1 MSKPSNMPFVGIQPY
16 SENESDVFYG
26 REEEVENLL
35 QILQKNKLLTLSGDA
50 GSGKTSLIKA
60 GLIPRLRAGFLGQ
73 SGKDWSVAYFRPGI
87 NPLSNF
93 AHALAQNGV
102 MSVETKPK
110 TTDYEYYIAKI
121 EQSGATGII
130 DVYKRSEIFNKRNL
144 LIVIDQLEDMFK
156 FSKYFD
162 TSVSEYDN
170 VLMDIV
176 YRSVSFKNT
185 AIYFLIC
192 IETPFLTK
200 LASYAKLQEII
211 SKSQYTIQNLDFKVL
226 NRILEQTFNTRNV
239 HFEPKVV
246 EHFSEVLNEDAGY
259 LPNLQFLF
267 KKLYAKFVSESAA
280 FHCIDFADVN
290 SFGGI
295 ENVIAEE
302 LESLYNASSTEEK
315 NYFNLF
321 FKTLA
326 NAESSSSVAYESVQ
340 NIASFMDVGMDVL
353 SNLIQNIKSDLD
365 LLIDVFEPSISG
377 ISKKGT
383 HAIEGKNILSL
394 KYQKLLNWER
404 KLFWCRE
411 ELANFQKY
419 KSFAE
424 DAIRKGT
431 GEVDFLKTPELE
443 MAIAWRD
450 NPHHTKN
457 WAQKY
462 ALNFIQTVEYIDQS
476 EKDDIRIKKIKTD
489 LIEREKQNERTKR
502 KWYAIGGSVSLIL
515 ALFAFYM
522 SSKAEV
528 ARKLAE
534 KSQNE
539 ALIQANEAREAKI
552 EAVNNFEKAN
562 EYLSDSE
569 RNLNKANSERQRA
582 DSKNA
587 ELIKTLKEVT
597 ALQEIEVQ
605 QKQEIEQKNERLSEV
620 VEEVT
625 DKSNKNR
632 ILKDLIE
639 LKSEF
644 RKLTIQLNDAYDDN
658 DKVRINTLINE
669 SLTKQILF
677 DSLMATPN
685 LGTYISNENAFE
697 INQKTLS
704 ILEGFSDYSQ
714 TSMRLAKTNNY
725 SIRNFSIYNNELI
738 AYAGDKG
745 EVNFYDIIKG
755 KKKDITI
762 PIAQNNINDRIR
774 KVIFDSKELLI
785 VTTFSGKVFKVNPQ
799 TMTKEE
805 LAFAQKGSIID
816 FFIDN
821 EYNKQYLVMENKVI
835 PFDNYRISNNGFDIS
850 GIVAST
856 YYKSHLFLVLK
867 DKIVV
872 FNSEGERFNLPLDT
886 GFRPSD
892 LKQVSNVYFSEDYL
906 FLGLNSGKVFW
917 FDFDLANIE
926 NQRISRVIDFFELH
940 DSRVSCIYF
949 DEIQKVLYTS
959 SLDTKIIRYDFKLP
973 KEEIKAN
980 FIELVGHEK
989 WIWDMKTYINRDNK
1003 KMLITADEDGNL
1015 LSWYTETKDLTERI
1029 KGLLDN

>member
-1 MSKPSNMPFVGIQPY
+1 MSKPSNIPFLGIKPY
-16 SENESDVFYG
+16 SENESDLFYG

-35 QILQKNKLLTLSGDA
+35 LILQKNKLLTISGDA

-60 GLIPRLRAGFLGQ
+60 GLIPRLKAGFIGQ

-93 AHALAQNGV
+93 AHSLAQNDV
-102 MSVETKPK
+102 MSIETKPK
-110 TTDYEYYIAKI
+110 TTDYEYYLDKI

-130 DVYKRSEIFNKRNL
+130 DVYKRSEIYNKRNL
-144 LIVIDQLEDMFK
+144 LIVIDQIEDMFK
-156 FSKYFD
+156 FPKYFD
-162 TSVSEYDN
+162 ASVSEDDN

-176 YRSVSFKNT
+176 YRSVSFKNI

-200 LASYAKLQEII
+200 LASYPKLQEII
-211 SKSQYTIQNLDFKVL
+211 SKSQYTIQNLDFKML
-226 NRILEQTFNTRNV
+226 NRIIEKTFNNKNV

-246 EHFSEVLNEDAGY
+246 EHFSEVLNIDAGY

-267 KKLYAKFVSESAA
+267 KKLYNTCVSESATY
-280 FHCIDFADVN
+280 HYIDFEEVD

-295 ENVIAEE
+295 ENVISQE
-302 LESLYNASSTEEK
+302 LESLYNASSTAEK

-321 FKTLA
+321 FKTLV
-326 NAESSSSVAYESVQ
+326 NAESSSAIAYETVL
-340 NIASFMDVGMDVL
+340 NISRFMDLGLDEL
-353 SNLIQNIKSDLD
+353 SNLIQKIKRELD
-365 LLIDVFEPSISG
+365 HFIDNFEPSISG
-377 ISKKGT
+377 ISKSKT
-383 HAIEGKNILSL
+383 HTIEGKNIITL
-394 KYQKLLNWER
+394 KYQKLFNWER
-404 KLFWCRE
+404 KLVWSLE
-411 ELANFQKY
+411 ESANFQKY

-424 DAIRKGT
+424 DAIRKGA

-462 ALNFIQTVEYIDQS
+462 SLNFIQTVEYINQS
-476 EKDDIRIKKIKTD
+476 EKDDIRIKKIKD
-489 LIEREKQNERTKR
+489 DQIKLEKQKERTKR

-522 SSKAEV
+522 STKAEL

-539 ALIQANEAREAKI
+539 AVIQANEAREAKI
-552 EAVNNFEKAN
+552 EAINNFEKAN

-569 RNLNKANSERQRA
+569 RNLNKANVERLRA

-597 ALQEIEVQ
+597 ALQEIEVE
-605 QKQEIEQKNERLSEV
+605 QKQEIERKNERLSEV
-620 VEEVT
+620 IEEVT
-625 DKSNKNR
+625 DKSNKNQ

-639 LKSEF
+639 LKSGF

-658 DKVRINTLINE
+658 DKVKINKLINE
-669 SLTKQILF
+669 SLTKQSLF

-685 LGTYISNENAFE
+685 LGTYISNENALE

-704 ILEGFSDYSQ
+704 ILEGFSNYSQ
-714 TSMRLAKTNNY
+714 TSMRLVKTNNY
-725 SIRNFSIYNNELI
+725 SIRTFSIYNNELI

-745 EVNFYDIIKG
+745 EINFYDIKKG
-755 KKKDITI
+755 KKIDKTI
-762 PIAQNNINDRIR
+762 PIAQNNIDDRIR

-799 TMTKEE
+799 TFTKEE
-805 LAFAQKGSIID
+805 LAFGQKGSIIN
-816 FFIDN
+816 FFIDD
-821 EYNKQYLVMENKVI
+821 ESNKQYLVMENKVI
-835 PFDNYRISNNGFDIS
+835 YFDDYQISNTGLDIS

-872 FNSEGERFNLPLDT
+872 YNSSGERFNLPL
-886 GFRPSD
+886 GNEFSRSD
-892 LKQVSNVYFSEDYL
+892 FNQVSNIYISEDYL

-917 FDFDLANIE
+917 FDFDITNIAN
-926 NQRISRVIDFFELH
+926 QTISRFIDLFEIH
-940 DSRVSCIYF
+940 ESKVSCIYF
-949 DEIQKVLYTS
+949 DETQKILYTS
-959 SLDTKIIRYDFKLP
+959 SLDTKIVRYDFKLP
-973 KEEIKAN
+973 QEEIKAN

-989 WIWDMKTYINRDNK
+989 WIWDMKTYNNRENK

-1029 KGLLDN
+1029 KMLLDN